1 MAWQIAA
8 AMATGTAI
16 GGLMQADND
25 RKTANRTNNKI
36 LEMFGSYSKT
46 RQIGEKQLKRDI
58 NQARGSNVTVQA
70 SSGFSSD
77 SFTPLNNLF
86 EAQAQENI
94 NLYNTETQLGGQQIL
109 AGQVSMPN
117 KFQQGFN
124 IATNSFGAFASFYKP
139 TS

>member
-1 MAWQIAA
+1 MVWQIAA
-8 AMATGTAI
+8 AMATGGAI

-36 LEMFGSYSKT
+36 LEMLGSYSKT

-58 NQARGSNVTVQA
+58 NQARGSNMTVQA

-77 SFTPLNNLF
+77 SFAPLNNLF
-86 EAQAQENI
+86 ETQAQENI
-94 NLYNTETQLGGQQIL
+94 DLYNTETQLGRQQIL
-109 AGQVSMPN
+109 AGQVATPN

-124 IATNSFGAFASFYKP
+124 IAANTFGTFASFYKP